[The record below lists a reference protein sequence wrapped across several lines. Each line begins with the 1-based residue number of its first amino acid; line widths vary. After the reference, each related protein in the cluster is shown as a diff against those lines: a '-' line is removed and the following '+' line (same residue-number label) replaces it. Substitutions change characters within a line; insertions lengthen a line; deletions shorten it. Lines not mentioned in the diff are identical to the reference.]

1 MQPLLNKFAKPQQT
15 AILIPEEIG
24 NYAKLM
30 TIMVANTVPKITAL
44 EAEAAASLFLSDHLP
59 DRITASDPHL
69 DVNAGIWHV
78 PVLLAYPIIGSVG
91 EVGEIIVS
99 GQTEEILS
107 HTPVD
112 EMLARARALYNQHC
126 DQIEAPVP

>member
-1 MQPLLNKFAKPQQT
+1 MCGLCRSGT
-15 AILIPEEIG
+15 REY
-24 NYAKLM
+24 YAKL
-30 TIMVANTVPKITAL
+30 IAVMVTNTVPRITAL

-59 DRITASDPHL
+59 DRITAGNPQL
-69 DVNAGIWHV
+69 DSQAGVWHV
-78 PVLLAYPIIGSVG
+78 PVLLAYPVIGSVG
-91 EVGEIIVS
+91 EVGQITVS

-112 EMLARARALYNQHC
+112 EMLARARALYDQYR

>member
-1 MQPLLNKFAKPQQT
+1 M
-15 AILIPEEIG
+15 I
-24 NYAKLM
+24 
-30 TIMVANTVPKITAL
+30 ANTVSKITAL

-59 DRITASDPHL
+59 DRITAGDPQL
-69 DVNAGIWHV
+69 DAQAGVWRI

-112 EMLARARALYNQHC
+112 EILARARALYEQHRE
-126 DQIEAPVP
+126 QIEAPVP

>member
-1 MQPLLNKFAKPQQT
+1 
-15 AILIPEEIG
+15 
-24 NYAKLM
+24 
-30 TIMVANTVPKITAL
+30 MVTNTVPRITAL

-59 DRITASDPHL
+59 DRITAGDPQL
-69 DVNAGIWHV
+69 DSQAGVWHV
-78 PVLLAYPIIGSVG
+78 PVLLAYPVIGSVG
-91 EVGEIIVS
+91 EVGQITVS

-112 EMLARARALYNQHC
+112 EMLARARALYDQYR

>member
-1 MQPLLNKFAKPQQT
+1 
-15 AILIPEEIG
+15 
-24 NYAKLM
+24 
-30 TIMVANTVPKITAL
+30 MVTNTVPRITAL

-59 DRITASDPHL
+59 DRITAGDPQL
-69 DVNAGIWHV
+69 NSQAGVWHV
-78 PVLLAYPIIGSVG
+78 PVLLAYPVIGSVG
-91 EVGEIIVS
+91 EVGQITVS

-112 EMLARARALYNQHC
+112 EMLARARALYDQYR